1 MQFRYIECRYSLGKG
16 EMEYRFFASLLI
28 CCCITLPAMADL
40 AIEECLY
47 SYDCAQM
54 SGNTRSA
61 MEFCQERTGLTY
73 VVCSP
78 ECGLFC
84 ATVEQEAWEE
94 MYGSGGDSHDDNGP
108 DSNGCYYYDDA
119 EGSSCYNRSVIG
131 TDRVFNDSVSTCVTR
146 DNVAPPLH
154 GGIMNN
160 WQTEYPEYA
169 RFCYCA
175 VGNENDGVV
184 NVRPCYECATGYHKE
199 INKCVQDIPCTE
211 DCGNASWTID
221 SNDEKYEVKYNKI
234 CDTETG
240 QCVSQNRAY
249 RCAIGYYALTGL
261 AEATTSRLKET
272 ATNQLQCT
280 QCPEV
285 SGTFTNQART
295 TAARGT
301 TVEGGKT
308 SVADCRIPAGTYYDE
323 SGKRVVTEYCV
334 YDVQQ

>member
-16 EMEYRFFASLLI
+16 EMKYRFFASLLI
-28 CCCITLPAMADL
+28 CCCITLPAFCDRDSDRTVCHT
-40 AIEECLY
+40 E
-47 SYDCAQM
+47 YDCSRDGGGMPHNWCQ
-54 SGNTRSA
+54 SRLRSSDA
-61 MEFCQERTGLTY
+61 WCDQD
-73 VVCSP
+73 VC
-78 ECGLFC
+78 GGYC
-84 ATVEQEAWEE
+84 ATYSDEQEEE
-94 MYGSGGDSHDDNGP
+94 QEP

-131 TDRVFNDSVSTCVTR
+131 TGRVFNDSVSTCVTR
-146 DNVAPPLH
+146 DNVAPPLN

-184 NVRPCYECATGYHKE
+184 NVRPCYECATGYHKNSNNTE
-199 INKCVQDIPCTE
+199 CVQDIQCAE
-211 DCGNASWTID
+211 DCSNTSWTID

-285 SGTFTNQART
+285 SGTFTDLART
-295 TAARGT
+295 IAARGT
-301 TVEGGKT
+301 TAAAG
-308 SVADCRIPAGTYYDE
+308 SISIDDCRIPAGTYYDE